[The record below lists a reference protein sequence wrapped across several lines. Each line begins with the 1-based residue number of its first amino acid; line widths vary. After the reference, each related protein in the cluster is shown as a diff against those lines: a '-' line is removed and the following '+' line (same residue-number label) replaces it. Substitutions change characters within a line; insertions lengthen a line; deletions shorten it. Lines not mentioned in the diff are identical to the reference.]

1 MNQIKYKVNWQPL
14 EDLESSRPEL
24 VNCEDYMYMGTFE
37 KVDMETG
44 EMWEVVLYKN
54 IMSRKYLNLDESG
67 SFFQYRPETNDYR
80 EISQPKEL

>member
-14 EDLESSRPEL
+14 EDLESCRPEL